1 VNVKTNKILAR
12 MREGQRAYGYSLNFP
27 SPTVIEL
34 MGQADFDYVWL
45 DGEHGPF
52 TPGTLEELCRV
63 ADLAGVTPIARVPD
77 ISSATILRFL
87 DRGIMGIQGPHIRT
101 GEEAQA
107 LADACRFAPI
117 GKRSFGYGLR
127 SVPPSTSVPEFMAQ
141 LNAQVLI
148 IAMIEDVEAIEKLPD
163 LLSVDGIDLF
173 TVGAFDL
180 SQSMG
185 VPGESTHPAVMNAV
199 AEVEKQVH
207 AAGRKMVSDVMMA
220 TSATGLLL
228 EGARAFLNQN
238 KTA

>member
-1 VNVKTNKILAR
+1 VKTTKILAK
-12 MREGQRAYGYSLNFP
+12 MRDGHLAYGYSLNFP
-27 SPTVIEL
+27 SATIIEL

-52 TPGTLEELCRV
+52 TPETIEELCRV
-63 ADLAGVTPIARVPD
+63 ADLAGVTPIARVPN
-77 ISSATILRFL
+77 ISPATILRFL

-107 LADACRFAPI
+107 LADACRFAPV

-127 SVPPSTSVPEFMAQ
+127 SVPPSISAPEFMAQ
-141 LNAQVLI
+141 LNAEVLV
-148 IAMIEDVEAIEKLPD
+148 IAMIEDVEAIHNLPD
-163 LLSVDGIDLF
+163 LLSVEGIDLF

-185 VPGESTHPAVMNAV
+185 VSGQSTHPTVLNAI

-207 AAGRKMVSDVMMA
+207 ASGRKMVSDVMMA
-220 TSATGLLL
+220 TSVTGLLL
-228 EGARAFLNQN
+228 EAAREFLNQN
-238 KTA
+238 KMA

>member
-1 VNVKTNKILAR
+1 
-12 MREGQRAYGYSLNFP
+12 M
-27 SPTVIEL
+27 
-34 MGQADFDYVWL
+34 
-45 DGEHGPF
+45 
-52 TPGTLEELCRV
+52 
-63 ADLAGVTPIARVPD
+63 TPIARVPD

-87 DRGIMGIQGPHIRT
+87 DRGIMGIQGPHIRS

-107 LADACRFAPI
+107 LADACRFAPT

-127 SVPPSTSVPEFMAQ
+127 SVPPPISAPEFMAQ
-141 LNAQVLI
+141 LNAEVLV
-148 IAMIEDVEAIEKLPD
+148 IAMIEDVEAIENLPD
-163 LLSVDGIDLF
+163 LLRVDGIDLF

-185 VPGESTHPAVMNAV
+185 VPGQSTHPTVLNAV
-199 AEVEKQVH
+199 AEVEKQGH

-220 TSATGLLL
+220 TSATGVLL